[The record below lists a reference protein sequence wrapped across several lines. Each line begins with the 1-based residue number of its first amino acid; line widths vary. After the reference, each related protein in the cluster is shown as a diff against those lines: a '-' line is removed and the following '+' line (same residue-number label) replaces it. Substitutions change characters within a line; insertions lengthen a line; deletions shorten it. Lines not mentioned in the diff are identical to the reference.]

1 MRRGAGV
8 PPTVLGGVSPPPQL
22 GRQHY
27 PGLLVETM
35 RQIQSAASE
44 TGVIII
50 GGLPHPAT
58 PFAAHS
64 KRGDPMIE
72 ERFNAIYGTAPEVV
86 VRAPGRV
93 NLIGEHTDYND
104 GFVLPA
110 AIDRSIDF
118 AGRKRADRTVRLHS
132 LDFDGS
138 VEFSLDDIQ
147 KDGANRWSNYV
158 RGVSKYLEED
168 GHRLAGADIVFGG
181 NVPREA
187 GLSSSAAVEVG
198 TAAFWK
204 KLLGLELDPVYLVKL
219 SRKAENQFVGVPC
232 GIMDQFISGLG
243 RANHALFLDCRDLQ
257 YRHVPLR
264 DDVKIVVCNSGV
276 KRALAQSE
284 YEVRLKQ
291 CREAVERIAST
302 GRAVASLRDV
312 KPADLEAA
320 RAVLSDVLFRRARH
334 VVTENQRVL
343 EAIKVLESGN
353 LERFGELMNASHVS
367 LRDDYEVSSKELDV
381 LVEVAWKQPGV
392 LGARMTGAG
401 FGGCTVNLVRQEAAE
416 AFAEAIMRGYKEAL
430 GLKAEVYIC
439 KASQGAL
446 SV

>member
-1 MRRGAGV
+1 
-8 PPTVLGGVSPPPQL
+8 
-22 GRQHY
+22 
-27 PGLLVETM
+27 
-35 RQIQSAASE
+35 
-44 TGVIII
+44 
-50 GGLPHPAT
+50 
-58 PFAAHS
+58 
-64 KRGDPMIE
+64 MIE
-72 ERFNAIYGTAPEVV
+72 QRFHAIHGTTPEAV

-118 AGRKRADRTVRLHS
+118 AGRKRADRLVRVHS
-132 LDFDGS
+132 LDFNAAA
-138 VEFSLDDIQ
+138 EFSLDDIQ
-147 KDGANRWSNYV
+147 KDPSKPWSNYI

-168 GHRLAGADIVFGG
+168 GHRLSGADIVFGG

-204 KLLGLELDPVYLVKL
+204 NLVGLEADPVYLVKL
-219 SRKAENQFVGVPC
+219 ARKAENQFVGVPC
-232 GIMDQFISGLG
+232 GIMDQFISALG
-243 RANHALFLDCRDLQ
+243 REHHALFLDCRDLT

-284 YEVRLKQ
+284 YEVRLNQ
-291 CREAVERIAST
+291 CRQAVALIAST
-302 GRAVASLRDV
+302 GRAVRSLRDV
-312 KPADLEAA
+312 APEDLEAA
-320 RAVLSDVLFRRARH
+320 RSALSEILFRRARH
-334 VVTENQRVL
+334 VVSENHRVL
-343 EAIKVLESGN
+343 EAVRVLEAGK
-353 LERFGELMNASHVS
+353 LERFGELMNASHES

-381 LVEVAWKQPGV
+381 LVELARNQPGV

-416 AFAEAIMRGYKEAL
+416 AFAEAVRRGYQDTL
-430 GLKAEVYIC
+430 GLKAEIYIC

-446 SV
+446 GA